1 MLKPLSAGASHS
13 FWVIPKPH
21 LTAIQSSIIIVPF
34 PSGRFTEIT
43 ARFVEIRL
51 NCARKVRIFRRTMR
65 TLPANTRDITY
76 FASNLPGTRL
86 RVLPTVAL
94 FALLSLHAQAQSL
107 WLGSNINSDWNRS
120 ANWSPS
126 GVPNSSNAVVQFGA
140 SAYNEIIIKGDYVVN
155 QFSFLSTASAYSY
168 KLKGSEATSLT
179 ISGFGVE
186 NSSEASQ
193 LFDVE
198 GTANGDA
205 LLAFTNSATAANAT
219 ITARGVIVNGGA
231 TQRGKVEF
239 RNSSTARQA
248 VFNVENAG
256 YILFS
261 DTATAH
267 KARFNGRGKDSWV
280 IFRDSSTAAQ
290 SRFTLN
296 GSKVSFENS
305 STADLANI
313 KLNSQSSLTFSNTS
327 SASSSVIIGNDPIS
341 PVAFRDSAS
350 AAFASI
356 DATNLSFYGNSTAA
370 NSTITVNGSARF
382 GDSSTAGAAIINVAT
397 GKTLTFQDNS
407 TLDSA
412 SISLGD
418 GSSIVFAGHSTAG
431 SGVISGTGGL
441 TKTGSSNLLLSGTH
455 AYTGSTTINSGTLIV
470 NGSIA
475 RSSLTT
481 VQSGG
486 TLTGSGTVGDLL
498 MEEGSM
504 LSAGNSPGTLTTA
517 SMTWD
522 GGGYLWEIN
531 DADGLQ
537 GSTNGWDLLKI
548 DGLLSLDNPSTA
560 TPRTIYVTSLDA
572 DNNPGE
578 AENFDPMQTYTW
590 IIATADSGIIGF
602 DPGKFTIDTSAF
614 FNAPDT
620 ASFSLSSDGRNLSLT
635 YSAIP
640 EPSTWAL
647 FAASALLGLILTR
660 HRRIH
665 STPR

>member
-1 MLKPLSAGASHS
+1 MRLS
-13 FWVIPKPH
+13 
-21 LTAIQSSIIIVPF
+21 
-34 PSGRFTEIT
+34 
-43 ARFVEIRL
+43 
-51 NCARKVRIFRRTMR
+51 CARKVRIFRRTMR
-65 TLPANTRDITY
+65 TLPAHTQDPSL
-76 FASNLPGTRL
+76 FACNPSRPLL
-86 RVLPTVAL
+86 RALPTVAL
-94 FALLSLHAQAQSL
+94 FTLLSLHAQAQSV
-107 WLGSNINSDWNRS
+107 WLGSDTNSNWNRS

-126 GVPNSSNAVVQFGA
+126 GIPNSSSAVVQFGV
-140 SAYNEIIIKGDYVVN
+140 SDYTEIVVKGDYVVS

-168 KLKGSEATSLT
+168 KLKGSGATSLT

-186 NSSEASQ
+186 NNSEASQ

-205 LLAFTNSATAANAT
+205 LLAFTNSATAANAI
-219 ITARGVIVNGGA
+219 ITARGVLVSGSA

-248 VFNVENAG
+248 VFNVEDAG
-256 YILFS
+256 YVLFS

-267 KARFNGRGKDSWV
+267 KARFNGRGKDSWI

-327 SASSSVIIGNDPIS
+327 SAGSAVIIGNDPVS
-341 PVAFRDSAS
+341 PIAFRDSAS
-350 AAFASI
+350 AASASI

-370 NSTITVNGSARF
+370 NSTITVNGFARF
-382 GDSSTAGAAIINVAT
+382 SDSSTAGSASITVAT
-397 GKTLTFQDNS
+397 GKTLIFQDNS
-407 TLDSA
+407 TLGSA
-412 SISLGD
+412 STSLGD
-418 GSSIVFAGHSTAG
+418 GSSIVFSGPATVG

-441 TKTGSSNLLLSGTH
+441 IKTGGGPLLLSGTH
-455 AYTGSTTINSGTLIV
+455 AYTGSTTITSGTLIV

-475 RSSLTT
+475 SSSLTT
-481 VQSGG
+481 VQSEGI
-486 TLTGSGTVGDLL
+486 LTGSGTVGNLL
-498 MEEGSM
+498 MEEGGL
-504 LSAGNSPGTLTTA
+504 LSAGNSPGTLTIA
-517 SMTWD
+517 DMTWD

-531 DADGLQ
+531 NATGLQ
-537 GSTNGWDLLKI
+537 GGTNGWDLLKI
-548 DGLLSLDNPSTA
+548 NGLLNLDNPDAA

-578 AENFDPMQTYTW
+578 AENFDPMQNYTW
-590 IIATADSGIIGF
+590 IIATADSGLTGF
-602 DPGKFTIDTSAF
+602 DPGKFAIDTSAF
-614 FNAPDT
+614 LNAPDT
-620 ASFSLSSDGRNLSLT
+620 ARFSLSSDGYNLSLT

-647 FAASALLGLILTR
+647 LAASALLGLIMSR
-660 HRRIH
+660 HRPVRT
-665 STPR
+665 S